1 MNHKISRSIIL
12 GFFIGIA
19 IVVPGVSGSTISVLF
34 NLYDK
39 ILYSI
44 SNLFKK
50 FKESILF
57 LFPIMIGVIIGFILG
72 LMTLKQL
79 INILPFSITS
89 LFAGLMIGSF
99 PIISKEIKNE
109 KINIK
114 RIILL
119 VLGLIIPLIISII
132 STNYLSIKSIENL
145 KIHNY
150 LIFIFIGYLVA
161 LTQIIPGLSA
171 TALLMSL
178 GYFKPILESIS
189 VEYIINNPTII
200 LLYISIIVGFII
212 GMLTLSKLITF
223 ILTKRKKE
231 TYFLIVGLSI
241 SSIISMFY
249 NPDIYSVYISWINGN
264 IIMIYDISIGV
275 ILFILGII
283 LSKKLIKNN
292 TIDNI

>member
-1 MNHKISRSIIL
+1 
-12 GFFIGIA
+12 
-19 IVVPGVSGSTISVLF
+19 
-34 NLYDK
+34 
-39 ILYSI
+39 
-44 SNLFKK
+44 
-50 FKESILF
+50 
-57 LFPIMIGVIIGFILG
+57 
-72 LMTLKQL
+72 MTLKQL

>member
-72 LMTLKQL
+72 LITLKQL

-99 PIISKEIKNE
+99 PLISKEIKNE

-119 VLGLIIPLIISII
+119 VLGLIIPLIISIL
-132 STNYLSIKSIENL
+132 STNYLTIKPIENL

-189 VEYIINNPTII
+189 IEYIINNPKII

-241 SSIISMFY
+241 SSVISLFY
-249 NPDIYSVYISWINGN
+249 NPDIYSVYVSWINGN
-264 IIMIYDISIGV
+264 IIMIYDISIGI

>member
-72 LMTLKQL
+72 LITLKQL

-99 PIISKEIKNE
+99 PLISKEIKNE

-119 VLGLIIPLIISII
+119 VLGLIIPLIISIL
-132 STNYLSIKSIENL
+132 STNYLTIKPIENL

-178 GYFKPILESIS
+178 GYFKPILDSIS
-189 VEYIINNPTII
+189 TEYIINNPKII

-241 SSIISMFY
+241 SSVISLFY
-249 NPDIYSVYISWINGN
+249 NPDIYSVYVSWINGN
-264 IIMIYDISIGV
+264 IIMIYDISIGI